1 MIGIEGDGEWIG
13 LKGNDG
19 GQGGTIDQ
27 ISGNWQTS
35 VRGRLG
41 IAFDRILVYGTG
53 GGAWMN
59 VTYARPNFDSL
70 TIDNTLSGW
79 TAGAGIEYAF
89 WNNLTARVEYRYA
102 RFDSEAFPFTT
113 GTQRTLRDTTT
124 NTWRVGLTYKFG
136 GDMWGKGPVVVK
148 Y

>member
-1 MIGIEGDGEWIG
+1 VTSNPHEQRIIE
-13 LKGNDG
+13 
-19 GQGGTIDQ
+19 
-27 ISGNWQTS
+27 IS
-35 VRGRLG
+35 
-41 IAFDRILVYGTG
+41 
-53 GGAWMN
+53 
-59 VTYARPNFDSL
+59 

-89 WNNLTARVEYRYA
+89 WNNLTPRVEYRYA

-136 GDMWGKGPVVVK
+136 GDWWGKGPFAVK